1 MSTFYDPA
9 HPLAPIVDTEQDVV
23 VATFG
28 NDSCGDKMEGVAHV
42 VCFKTSW
49 RCWLSEVDEAIIFLF
64 IVFIIIII
72 IIVVVVTITSSII
85 VIIVIIGTASR
96 WRLV

>member
-1 MSTFYDPA
+1 
-9 HPLAPIVDTEQDVV
+9 
-23 VATFG
+23 
-28 NDSCGDKMEGVAHV
+28 MEGFAHV

-72 IIVVVVTITSSII
+72 IIIVVVVTITSSII